1 MASDLMDDAFEM
13 SGYNPD
19 AMDKVIH
26 QSEAFSEFGG
36 SASFGFAEKAV
47 EMADGIESARKA
59 YFGDGM
65 FGLEQHTC
73 RNAKTIIN
81 EIAIWSASCFVFK
94 ET

>member
-1 MASDLMDDAFEM
+1 MCAFSLFEVVWFHVLYGVLRTG
-13 SGYNPD
+13 S
-19 AMDKVIH
+19 
-26 QSEAFSEFGG
+26 SEAFSEFGG